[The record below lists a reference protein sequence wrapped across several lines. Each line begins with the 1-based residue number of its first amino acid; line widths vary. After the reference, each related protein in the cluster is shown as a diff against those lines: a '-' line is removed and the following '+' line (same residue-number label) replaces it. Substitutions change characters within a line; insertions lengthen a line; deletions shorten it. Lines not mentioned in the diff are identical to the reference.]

1 VNKSKQTRQT
11 RQQAVREYQEMIK
24 QAKPKSPVLKN
35 SFWAFVVGGAICTL
49 GQGLYNLFTAQGLER
64 MAAAGATSTILIFT
78 TALLTGLGIYDDIGK
93 FAGAGSI
100 VPITGFANAMVAP
113 ALEFKREGM
122 IFGVGARLFSIAGPV
137 LVFGYVTSWLI
148 GLVTFIFT

>member
-1 VNKSKQTRQT
+1 MSDLKQLKQTE
-11 RQQAVREYQEMIK
+11 QQAVQEYQEMIK
-24 QAKPKSPVLKN
+24 QVKPKPPVLKN
-35 SFWAFVVGGAICTL
+35 SFWAFLMGGAICTL
-49 GQGLYNLFTAQGLER
+49 GQGLFNLFIAQGLAKLDAV
-64 MAAAGATSTILIFT
+64 AAASTVLIFT
-78 TALLTGLGIYDDIGK
+78 AALLTGLGIYDDFAK

-122 IFGVGARLFSIAGPV
+122 VLGVAARLFSIAGPV
-137 LVFGYVTSWLI
+137 LVFGFVTSWLI

>member
-1 VNKSKQTRQT
+1 MDNQQHLNQSG
-11 RQQAVREYQEMIK
+11 QQAIQEYQQMIK
-24 QAKPKSPVLKN
+24 QAKPKPPVIKN
-35 SFWAFVVGGAICTL
+35 SFWAFVVGGTICII
-49 GQGLYNLFTAQGLER
+49 GQGLMNLFTAQGLGSLDAS
-64 MAAAGATSTILIFT
+64 AATATVLVFAS
-78 TALLTGLGIYDDIGK
+78 ALLTGLGVYNDLGK

-122 IFGVGARLFSIAGPV
+122 VFGVAARLFSIAGPV
-137 LVFGYVTSWLI
+137 LVFGFVTSWLI